1 MFRSLPR
8 TSAAIILVMSLS
20 FVACDDIKLE
30 DDVLTAPSGDG
41 FVTPTVNTLVI
52 PATTLPFQ
60 IMPVQGCPSAGRF
73 GSHFSLLVNPINGDL
88 TMTEVGIQFVDTA
101 GIVSPVN
108 FGQDDLRVLFGST
121 TVIAGVERTFPFNAN
136 FGCSFQAAPHLMRG
150 RAVFVNPLGRRVERT
165 FEGRFGSR

>member
-8 TSAAIILVMSLS
+8 TSAAILLVMSLS

-30 DDVLTAPSGDG
+30 DDVLVAPSGDG

-60 IMPVQGCPSAGRF
+60 ILPVQGCPSAF
-73 GSHFSLLVNPINGDL
+73 ASHFSLVVNPINVDL
-88 TMTEVGIQFVDTA
+88 TLAEVGIQFIDTV
-101 GIVSPVN
+101 GIVSPVT
-108 FGQDDLRVLFGST
+108 FGQNDLGVLFGST
-121 TVIAGVERTFPFNAN
+121 TVIAGVERTFPFNTS
-136 FGCSFQAAPHLMRG
+136 FGCSFRATPHLMRG

-165 FEGRFGSR
+165 FERRFGSQ

>member
-8 TSAAIILVMSLS
+8 TSAAILLAMSVS
-20 FVACDDIKLE
+20 FAACDEI
-30 DDVLTAPSGDG
+30 DDDPFGVAPSGDG

-60 IMPVQGCPSAGRF
+60 IMPVQGCPSSF
-73 GSHFSLLVNPINGDL
+73 VSHFSLVVNPLNVDL

-101 GIVSPVN
+101 GIVSPVT
-108 FGQDDLRVLFGST
+108 FGQNDLKVLFGST
-121 TVIAGVERTFPFNAN
+121 AVVAGAERTFPFNAS
-136 FGCSFQAAPHLMRG
+136 FGCSFRASPHVMFG
-150 RAVFVNPLGRRVERT
+150 RAVFVNPLGGRVERT

>member
-8 TSAAIILVMSLS
+8 TSAAILLAMSVS
-20 FVACDDIKLE
+20 FAACDEL
-30 DDVLTAPSGDG
+30 DDDPFGVAPSGDG

-60 IMPVQGCPSAGRF
+60 IMPVQGCPSGFVSR
-73 GSHFSLLVNPINGDL
+73 FSLVVNPMNVDL

-101 GIVSPVN
+101 GIVSPVS
-108 FGQDDLRVLFGST
+108 FGQSDLKVLFGST
-121 TVIAGVERTFPFNAN
+121 AVVAGVERTFPFNTT
-136 FGCSFQAAPHLMRG
+136 FGCSFQASPRLLLG
-150 RAVFVNPLGRRVERT
+150 RAVFVNPLGSRIERT

>member
-8 TSAAIILVMSLS
+8 TSAAILLAMSVS
-20 FVACDDIKLE
+20 FAACDEL
-30 DDVLTAPSGDG
+30 DDDPFGVAPSGDG

-60 IMPVQGCPSAGRF
+60 IMPVQGCPSSF
-73 GSHFSLLVNPINGDL
+73 VSHFSLVVNPLNVDL

-101 GIVSPVN
+101 GIVSPVS
-108 FGQDDLRVLFGST
+108 FGQNDLKVLFGST
-121 TVIAGVERTFPFNAN
+121 AVVAGVERTFPFNTS
-136 FGCSFQAAPHLMRG
+136 FGCSFRASPHVMRG
-150 RAVFVNPLGRRVERT
+150 RAVFVNPLGARVERT